1 MPFSRIN
8 SPLSIVVDGEE
19 TPWMVGSHRCRSLF
33 AERVNWGLSRQIRDE
48 EGNEGRFVDAVA
60 LRHVGPR
67 MELRNKRGTKRKEN
81 EQVDGSERR
90 TERKQGASETVGEMD
105 TKARMW
111 KQLMGAGFNVLLH
124 GVGSKEHVIER
135 FVKTVVDAGVVVVRG
150 YAATPTNP
158 KHILAAVYA
167 ALKGSNL
174 ETKRNLSME
183 SMVDAIDEMVGAR
196 VLLVV
201 HSLDGNAVR
210 GREAQT
216 VLSRLAQ
223 CKTVH
228 LLASVDHVNC
238 PILWDKRMASAFN
251 WVWDHVPTWQPH
263 VVEKEF
269 LPPLLSNSANE
280 TAIQGATLVLKSL
293 TSNTRGVFRVLA
305 EHQLSMQGNV
315 QGLRLMQFYSL
326 CREQF
331 LVSSELTLRT
341 HLTEFKDH
349 ELVRT
354 KRGGDGQEYIYI
366 PFSKEKIERMLQEMP

>member
-1 MPFSRIN
+1 MKRK
-8 SPLSIVVDGEE
+8 
-19 TPWMVGSHRCRSLF
+19 
-33 AERVNWGLSRQIRDE
+33 
-48 EGNEGRFVDAVA
+48 GNEEMD
-60 LRHVGPR
+60 
-67 MELRNKRGTKRKEN
+67 GTKR
-81 EQVDGSERR
+81 R
-90 TERKQGASETVGEMD
+90 TEPKQDASEPNGEMD
-105 TKARMW
+105 TKSRMW
-111 KQLMGAGFNVLLH
+111 KQLMRAGFNVLLH
-124 GVGSKEHVIER
+124 GLGSKEHVIER
-135 FVKTVVDAGVVVVRG
+135 FVKREQDAGVVVVRG

-167 ALKGSNL
+167 ALKGTNL
-174 ETKRNLSME
+174 ETKRNLSVE
-183 SMVDAIDEMVGAR
+183 AMVDAIDAMVGSQ

-210 GREAQT
+210 GKEVQT
-216 VLSRLAQ
+216 MLGQLAQ

-238 PILWDKRMASAFN
+238 PILWDKRMASAYN

-263 VVEKEF
+263 VMDKEF

-280 TAIQGATLVLKSL
+280 TAMQGATLVLKSL

-305 EHQLSMQGNV
+305 EHQLSTQGTV
-315 QGLRLMQFYSL
+315 QGLPLMQFYSL

-366 PFSKEKIERMLQEMP
+366 PFSKDKIDRMLQEMP